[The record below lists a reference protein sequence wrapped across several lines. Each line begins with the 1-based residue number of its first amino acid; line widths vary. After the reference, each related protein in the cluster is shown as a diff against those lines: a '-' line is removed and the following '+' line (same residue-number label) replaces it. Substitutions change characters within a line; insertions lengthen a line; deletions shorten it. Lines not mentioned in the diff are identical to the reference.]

1 MIGGMGST
9 ALRFS
14 DPNEMAN
21 CHACLATKITNS
33 KINIFSDC
41 NINEIHLNIFPPTAT
56 YVRDGKAGPAN
67 SSVDDILP
75 RSCLNIDVHEKRNQ
89 KVVNDSEKVE
99 AKRRM
104 STSSYSHISFKR
116 CDSILH
122 ISIGNSSK
130 IIKRHKRQ
138 SWLFANLWKFSHKRK
153 SPLRRRCLFS
163 PELNR
168 DSIYQLNDKSLN
180 LVNDELM
187 ITINNQNYSHNQPS
201 SSSTTTDNF
210 TTHSECYHKQM
221 ERELSENFCHSN
233 DEIGANEL
241 DCYMNEIKRRERR

>member
-1 MIGGMGST
+1 MMGMGSSMG

-14 DPNEMAN
+14 DPNDMAN

-56 YVRDGKAGPAN
+56 YVKDGKAGLAS
-67 SSVDDILP
+67 SSVDDFPP
-75 RSCLNIDVHEKRNQ
+75 RNCLNIDVHEKRNQ
-89 KVVNDSEKVE
+89 KVVSGTEKVE
-99 AKRRM
+99 AKRKM

-168 DSIYQLNDKSLN
+168 DNIYQLNDRSLN

-187 ITINNQNYSHNQPS
+187 ITINNQSYSHNQPTTS
-201 SSSTTTDNF
+201 SSVSTHNQ
-210 TTHSECYHKQM
+210 CYQKQM
-221 ERELSENFCHSN
+221 ERELSENFCNSN